1 MRETGITAMD
11 KYALIFEGPTN
22 EDADTL
28 RKLKGAFLGELN
40 FSVEETIN
48 AFQNC
53 PVKVKESEDQAEL
66 SNLLVTLIAA
76 GGRARIDEPISK
88 LVTPPKSAQPAAPA
102 PDPHAEF
109 SFELEG
115 ERTSAPPPVTPAKE
129 SEQPALSTAQSTLL
143 SLEGDPSPFDST
155 SAAPQAAPAI
165 EPVQQKLEKGAPYS
179 LELCDIEPHMH
190 AAPEPKRE
198 PEPELEIHFETETK
212 EQANPIEKPVQAVS
226 LPAVSA
232 QPLTTEDPQPRAPPP
247 QTPHQLI
254 PAFNPPPPVQAAA
267 AVAAPSVTQVEP
279 SPNAPFSPTRPKS
292 RSRIQPFLIEY
303 GPSILAPLVILIVGN
318 IAFFSLWSK
327 PETTPPGV
335 AAKVREQAESV
346 AAPAADEPKKEVVP
360 PGSFSGASIA
370 GDFRVDWRILTQGEE
385 LVSVQLKITPP
396 TPPELEARDIVAGK
410 KPPLKVTAIEIDD
423 LPLTK
428 VGKFAASVSGPARI
442 SMVDDGRALRAVG
455 AAQFSVEFHPETRKV
470 SGELKVKTDAAQDSP
485 LRWIAERSADL
496 RPMIKLQLAF

>member
-1 MRETGITAMD
+1 MD

-53 PVKVKESEDQAEL
+53 PVTVKESEDQAEL
-66 SNLLVTLIAA
+66 SELLVALIAA
-76 GGRARIDEPISK
+76 GGKARIDEPISK
-88 LVTPPKSAQPAAPA
+88 LVSPPSPAHPVAPP
-102 PDPHAEF
+102 PDALAEF

-115 ERTSAPPPVTPAKE
+115 EENSASPPVTPAKV

-143 SLEGDPSPFDST
+143 SLEEDPSPFAIA
-155 SAAPQAAPAI
+155 SARQRAAEAS
-165 EPVQQKLEKGAPYS
+165 EPPKQKLEKGAPYT
-179 LELCDIEPHMH
+179 LELCDIEPEMH

-198 PEPELEIHFETETK
+198 PEPELEIHFETET
-212 EQANPIEKPVQAVS
+212 EELANPIEKPVQAGS
-226 LPAVSA
+226 LPAISA
-232 QPLTTEDPQPRAPPP
+232 QPLTTEDPQPVAPPP
-247 QTPHQLI
+247 PPQAPPQLI
-254 PAFNPPPPVQAAA
+254 PAFYPAPPVQAAA
-267 AVAAPSVTQVEP
+267 VVAAPSAAPVEAGA
-279 SPNAPFSPTRPKS
+279 NAPLTPTRSKS
-292 RSRIQPFLIEY
+292 RSRVQPFLIEY

-327 PETTPPGV
+327 PETTPPAV
-335 AAKVREQAESV
+335 AAKVREQAGSV
-346 AAPAADEPKKEVVP
+346 AAPAADEPKKEVAP

-370 GDFRVDWRILTQGEE
+370 GDFRVDWKILTQGEE
-385 LVSVQLKITPP
+385 LISVQLKITPP
-396 TPPELEARDIVAGK
+396 SPPELEAKDIVAGK
-410 KPPLKVTAIEIDD
+410 KPPLKVTAIEVDD

-442 SMVDDGRALRAVG
+442 SMVDDGRGLRAVG

-485 LRWIAERSADL
+485 LRWVAERSADL